1 MSSSD
6 DKKLPTSTLARS
18 FSAQL
23 HDIFLL
29 DDDLSIKEKEVEQKK
44 LELTQRN
51 AELDALE
58 ARLKAAEALLEKKA
72 KRISLLTGDF
82 TNPTPANTEVG
93 NPLSP
98 GGTKRRN
105 PIPSFDSAEPEAEGQ
120 AGENGEHG
128 IADESAPEPPKK
140 DDPVALQAPRA
151 LPGLG
156 REKIE
161 ARERERRSRSEE
173 KRDWG
178 GEVEGGGG
186 GEIEGEGPEGEE
198 ESYGN
203 TKEYKFMLGVAS
215 ADHGSSFFTSPTFA
229 SPDVPKHEKDA
240 KQDKIEITT
249 SFLEKKEL
257 SEGYHPGGRRE
268 QQQQT
273 GLVAEP
279 YHTIAIVERASIP
292 SAAQQQAT
300 FPKPVHDGSSSGK
313 RSFDSEKSEPPVSI
327 TGQGSIRVKPDEDG
341 DEEGATGDLIDQYD
355 YDSEEPSEEPKESD
369 DDGHNPGQSTGMI
382 DITFGLTSP
391 LTIPGLNVS
400 SEVSASAVTA
410 ASRPDRSESLRGTE
424 ASSSQSQY
432 ETAASSIT
440 AVLTQESANTKYLVN
455 ESLSLAQTTPR
466 RAPTVTKT
474 ELPPLPGQ
482 SSDIPRRKPVRGLS
496 EASPPVASIATTLLG
511 HEDRP
516 PTPPSKTV
524 RNVNSTLLQQE
535 YNRSTQSIESTST
548 GARSASLVSPVEPM
562 SIDKPLPPTSPSDNS
577 LDAPVRESI
586 QERGF
591 GGLLKMK
598 KSLQGLRKKAQAS
611 SPISPSDQQR
621 SFSAGA
627 AMNLSPSDQRPK
639 DEPPLPPIPPEKLAA
654 ANASVSPT
662 VYTLSPYQSQHP
674 VSPSPPSSQ
683 VTSPSADIFD
693 RIQSTYPN
701 QQQQSEETPRKFEA
715 KHKKTIEAIA
725 KFSGKMSALR
735 SLRKKDTKED
745 SPPISQE
752 PPLAAWEIEQRANP
766 KPNPYGLPVSPPP
779 SLTSPNQPPQSPYPP
794 TPQTRMPQSNGYA
807 AGGFTNNQNPMSPP
821 QQPIKDDALP
831 PPPPNDDD
839 DLPAT
844 PSKSDLV
851 LPKRVQSLATSSPPP
866 PPPPEKSES
875 RPSSRPDSRPSS
887 RPDSRPPSRPST
899 GEKSIS
905 SPERPPRTTSKPIG
919 LSIFPSASSTRPV
932 VLHEPEQTPPAQL
945 SNEIKQAELPPPPPT
960 KREAFKPATLQL
972 SASDRLAVDK
982 PQPSPGL
989 APPLSPGFVPG
1000 RNGRT
1005 ETYSFLGDYYFG
1017 DDQDGEAQ
1025 EGYDDGEPMPDTA
1038 TLPVQRSPP
1047 RVIPVTLDSSRFEQ
1061 RVEPL
1066 RVEQKTEIPKVEP
1079 KVAPV
1084 KELPRIEP
1092 VRDVPRAELIKETPR
1107 VELPRPTPPKTEP
1120 FRIEAPRMEPPRTQ
1134 APTLNKK
1141 ESDEKINFRIKSFAP
1156 FSLGDFGS
1164 SFSFDSFGTS
1174 SEEERK
1180 PPPVPSIPDIKTLP
1194 KLAPI
1199 TSTLVSQ
1206 STPISAPKPA
1216 PAASA
1221 RAPERLAE
1229 LPPLPPKDDRRS
1241 PVLPDPAP
1249 PAAQSDKSLP
1259 EAPKPIQRAP
1269 SKSES
1274 KDKYPAPLQTIAH
1287 RSILTSTIPTG
1298 RESVGLPPLPMK
1310 DIPEEGP
1317 YPSSKSPLSSELS
1330 LNSLPG
1336 SATSSTT
1343 SAAPAIKA
1351 GYASTGVSSVIS
1363 SVRSSSGYT
1372 ESPSAASSTPRTS
1385 LTSSVNGPTSSGS
1398 GTPRVS
1404 SGEHTAYP
1412 ARNSSQGY
1420 QQRSRSKEVIP
1431 ERRIQSGTP
1440 GLPTSVRPS
1449 SNLQPGPPPSDMPL
1463 GGPSPGPGPRGP
1475 PPPHGMP
1482 PRGRMPGPP
1491 PGGPPPEMR
1500 GRPGFRPSPGG
1511 GPMGP
1516 GYGPRSASPAFSER
1530 SMRPPRG
1537 PPPPR
1542 SSSPAFSERRGPPP
1556 PRSSSPAFSE
1566 RRGPPP
1572 PRSSS
1577 PAYSMRA
1584 DSRMGLPPRGS
1595 PLIPQQQQQHQRRRS
1610 NSMEV
1615 LNFAVDF
1622 ELPASHLKHEEK
1634 NEPGRRARSESNTGS
1649 YGGRGPPPGAFR
1661 GRAESPGPREPY
1673 RPGSR
1678 AGSRAG
1684 SRGPPNMPPGL
1695 PLNGPSGRPGSRAE
1709 SPYSHAP
1716 PPGAPNGWMPPRG
1729 PPGSRRN
1736 SGGSTAGGGGRRPS
1750 MSEADLDIALGVG
1763 QIPGQE
1769 RKYRPPPQMR
1779 GPRPQMPHGGPPP
1792 QMPPGQAAKGL
1803 KGLMGGPGGVT
1814 YPGLD
1819 DGFGLMDGGRMPT
1832 PSMPRREEMT

>member
-29 DDDLSIKEKEVEQKK
+29 NDDFSSKEKEVEQKK

-72 KRISLLTGDF
+72 KRISLLSGDF

-98 GGTKRRN
+98 GGTKKRN
-105 PIPSFDSAEPEAEGQ
+105 PIPSFDSADPEAEAQ
-120 AGENGEHG
+120 ADENGEHD

-151 LPGLG
+151 LPGFD
-156 REKIE
+156 REEIE
-161 ARERERRSRSEE
+161 ARERERRSRIEE
-173 KRDWG
+173 KGDWG
-178 GEVEGGGG
+178 GEAEAEGGGEGG
-186 GEIEGEGPEGEE
+186 GERRRRGDMQGEE
-198 ESYGN
+198 ESYAN
-203 TKEYKFMLGVAS
+203 TKEYKFMLGVAP
-215 ADHGSSFFTSPTFA
+215 ANHGSSFSTSPTFA

-249 SFLEKKEL
+249 SFIEKKEL
-257 SEGYHPGGRRE
+257 SDGYHSGE
-268 QQQQT
+268 QKRQHQ
-273 GLVAEP
+273 GPVAEL
-279 YHTIAIVERASIP
+279 YHPVTIVERASIP
-292 SAAQQQAT
+292 SGAQQQAT
-300 FPKPVHDGSSSGK
+300 FPKSAFDDSSSGK
-313 RSFDSEKSEPPVSI
+313 RSLDSEKSEPPVSI
-327 TGQGSIRVKPDEDG
+327 TSQGSIRVKPDEDG
-341 DEEGATGDLIDQYD
+341 DEEGVTGDLIDQYD
-355 YDSEEPSEEPKESD
+355 YDSEDASEEAKEFD
-369 DDGHNPGQSTGMI
+369 YDAHAHGGQSTSMI
-382 DITFGLTSP
+382 DINFQLTSP
-391 LTIPGLNVS
+391 LTLPGLNVS
-400 SEVSASAVTA
+400 SEVSSPATDA

-424 ASSSQSQY
+424 ASSSSQSQ
-432 ETAASSIT
+432 TVNPTASSIT

-455 ESLSLAQTTPR
+455 ESLSLAQTAPR
-466 RAPTVTKT
+466 GAPTITKT

-482 SSDIPRRKPVRGLS
+482 TSDIPKRKPVRGS
-496 EASPPVASIATTLLG
+496 SDATPPIASIATTLLG

-516 PTPPSKTV
+516 PTPPSKTA
-524 RNVNSTLLQQE
+524 RNVNSTVLQQE
-535 YNRSTQSIESTST
+535 YNRSTQSIESSST
-548 GARSASLVSPVEPM
+548 GARSVASPVEPM
-562 SIDKPLPPTSPSDNS
+562 SIDKPLPPTSPSDNN
-577 LDAPVRESI
+577 LDGSFRDSI
-586 QERGF
+586 PERGF

-627 AMNLSPSDQRPK
+627 AMSLLPSDQRPK
-639 DEPPLPPIPPEKLAA
+639 DEPPLPPIPPEKFAT
-654 ANASVSPT
+654 NAPMPPVT
-662 VYTLSPYQSQHP
+662 YTLSPQQSPHP
-674 VSPSPPSSQ
+674 LSPPAPSSQ
-683 VTSPSADIFD
+683 VTSPSSDIFD
-693 RIQSTYPN
+693 RIQATYPN
-701 QQQQSEETPRKFEA
+701 QQQQSEEAPRKFEA

-735 SLRKKDTKED
+735 SLRKRENKEE
-745 SPPISQE
+745 PPLVSQE

-779 SLTSPNQPPQSPYPP
+779 SLTSPNQAPT
-794 TPQTRMPQSNGYA
+794 TPQTWNPQSNKYA
-807 AGGFTNNQNPMSPP
+807 ANGFTNTQNPMS
-821 QQPIKDDALP
+821 PIKDDALP
-831 PPPPNDDD
+831 PPPNEDD

-851 LPKRVQSLATSSPPP
+851 LPKRVQSLAASSPP
-866 PPPPEKSES
+866 PPPPEKSETRPSSRPNS
-875 RPSSRPDSRPSS
+875 RPSSRPESRPS
-887 RPDSRPPSRPST
+887 SRPST

-905 SPERPPRTTSKPIG
+905 SPERPLRTSSTKPIG

-932 VLHEPEQTPPAQL
+932 VLKELEQAPPAPL
-945 SNEIKQAELPPPPPT
+945 PKETKEAELPPPPT
-960 KREAFKPATLQL
+960 KKEAPKPATLHL

-1017 DDQDGEAQ
+1017 DDQDGDVQ
-1025 EGYDDGEPMPDTA
+1025 EGYDDDGESIPNTA

-1047 RVIPVTLDSSRFEQ
+1047 RVIPVTSDLSRFEQ
-1061 RVEPL
+1061 KLEPLRAEPQRTEIPRAEPKVVPVTELPRVEPVREPPRAEPVKQL
-1066 RVEQKTEIPKVEP
+1066 PKVEP
-1079 KVAPV
+1079 V
-1084 KELPRIEP
+1084 KAL
-1092 VRDVPRAELIKETPR
+1092 PR
-1107 VELPRPTPPKTEP
+1107 VEPSQQPPPKMEP
-1120 FRIEAPRMEPPRTQ
+1120 FRTETPKMNPPGIAPQIQP
-1134 APTLNKK
+1134 PTLNKK
-1141 ESDEKINFRIKSFAP
+1141 ESDEKMNYRIKSFAP

-1164 SFSFDSFGTS
+1164 SFSFDSIGTS
-1174 SEEERK
+1174 TEEERK
-1180 PPPVPSIPDIKTLP
+1180 PPPMPSMPDIKTLS
-1194 KLAPI
+1194 KITPI
-1199 TSTLVSQ
+1199 TSTPL
-1206 STPISAPKPA
+1206 STSKPASTISAQ
-1216 PAASA
+1216 
-1221 RAPERLAE
+1221 APERLPG

-1241 PVLPDPAP
+1241 PVLPEPAP
-1249 PAAQSDKSLP
+1249 PAPPSDKPIS
-1259 EAPKPIQRAP
+1259 EAPKPIQRAS
-1269 SKSES
+1269 SKTES

-1287 RSILTSTIPTG
+1287 RSILTSAIHTG

-1330 LNSLPG
+1330 LNSPPG
-1336 SATSSTT
+1336 SATGSNT
-1343 SAAPAIKA
+1343 SATPVVKA
-1351 GYASTGVSSVIS
+1351 GYASSGVSSVIS
-1363 SVRSSSGYT
+1363 SGRSSSGYT

-1385 LTSSVNGPTSSGS
+1385 LTSSVNGPASTGS
-1398 GTPRVS
+1398 VTPRVS
-1404 SGEHTAYP
+1404 SGEQAAYP

-1420 QQRSRSKEVIP
+1420 QPRSQSKEAGP
-1431 ERRIQSGTP
+1431 ERRIVSGAP
-1440 GLPTSVRPS
+1440 GLPSSVRPT
-1449 SNLQPGPPPSDMPL
+1449 SNLQSGPPSDMPP
-1463 GGPSPGPGPRGP
+1463 GANPQGPGPGPRG

-1491 PGGPPPEMR
+1491 PGGPPEMR

-1584 DSRMGLPPRGS
+1584 DSRMGLPPRAS
-1595 PLIPQQQQQHQRRRS
+1595 PHIPQQQHQRKRS

-1622 ELPASHLKHEEK
+1622 ELPASHLRHEEK

-1678 AGSRAG
+1678 AGSR
-1684 SRGPPNMPPGL
+1684 GPPNMPPGPPGL

-1709 SPYSHAP
+1709 SPYRHP
-1716 PPGAPNGWMPPRG
+1716 PPNGWMPPRG

-1736 SGGSTAGGGGRRPS
+1736 SNGSNAGGNRRPS
-1750 MSEADLDIALGVG
+1750 LSEADMDIALGVG

-1769 RKYRPPPQMR
+1769 RKYRTPPQMR
-1779 GPRPQMPHGGPPP
+1779 GPRPPMHGGPPP
-1792 QMPPGQAAKGL
+1792 SVPPAQAAKGL

-1819 DGFGLMDGGRMPT
+1819 DGFGLMDQGRMPT